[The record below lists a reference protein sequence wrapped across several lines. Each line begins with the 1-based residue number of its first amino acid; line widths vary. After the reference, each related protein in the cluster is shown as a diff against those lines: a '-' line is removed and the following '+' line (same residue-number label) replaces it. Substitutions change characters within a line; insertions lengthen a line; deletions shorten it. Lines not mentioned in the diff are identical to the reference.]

1 MSYLDYEM
9 IENIIYIKFCMITNF
24 FLTQDKCT
32 VSFELHSTGK
42 STNTSYA
49 RDEQFLW
56 IPYRNQQISISLQPI
71 LAISQSEL
79 YTDPFSQSELYT
91 NLFLKLS
98 AFFAFCS
105 RLTQSL
111 KLPFCAIHKTVV
123 KKHKNNLEEQTINR
137 WELIVYQILEVGMK
151 RIVFKMV
158 VCGNKR
164 NWMWLQYRAVCIAN
178 WQLRI

>member
-1 MSYLDYEM
+1 
-9 IENIIYIKFCMITNF
+9 MITNF

-49 RDEQFLW
+49 RDKQFLW